1 VSPQDSAALQCASCL
16 ALLWRACSLADTPA
30 GNIKAEVSPGV
41 YLKCD
46 RINNRTDR
54 ALRPRPAS
62 RAAVALVSGP
72 ARITPACHT
81 VEQSVVKLVRVGLC
95 RLGLVADADLVRVNG
110 FRLTGL
116 FSAIFG
122 HCEKISFANNLV
134 L

>member
-1 VSPQDSAALQCASCL
+1 
-16 ALLWRACSLADTPA
+16 LLWRACSLADTPA

-46 RINNRTDR
+46 LINNRTDG

-62 RAAVALVSGP
+62 RAAVALVSGL
-72 ARITPACHT
+72 ARITPACRT

-95 RLGLVADADLVRVNG
+95 RVGLVADADVVSVNG

-116 FSAIFG
+116 LSAISG

-134 L
+134 